1 MTHHEIRTIAVIGAG
16 LMGHGIAQEFALNGY
31 AVRLH
36 ARTDESL
43 SRATQRI
50 RRNLSSL
57 ADDRRI
63 DSEAVR
69 SAMRNIGA
77 DTSLEKTVDRVDVVI
92 ESVFEDLAL
101 KRRLFRQLDR
111 LCPEHTILATNTS
124 SFLPSQLGSATSRPD
139 RVIGAHYI
147 NPPHLIPLVEIIRGP
162 ETSDDTV
169 ATMSQLLRSA
179 GKRPVV
185 LQKEVPGFITG
196 RLQAAV
202 LREALWLVEQGI
214 ARPQDVDAALTGAL
228 GRRWAAAGVFEVGE
242 IAGWDLF
249 LAIASE
255 LFPKLA
261 SSPGIPRVL
270 SERVGRGELGV
281 KSGRGFYEW
290 TPESAAAAREQIA
303 SGLSAIEDWSRTSE
317 TD

>member
-1 MTHHEIRTIAVIGAG
+1 MTRHEIRAIAVIGAG

-31 AVRLH
+31 EVRLH
-36 ARTDESL
+36 SRTDESL

-50 RRNLSSL
+50 RHNLSYL
-57 ADDRRI
+57 ADNGII
-63 DSEAVR
+63 DSEAIR
-69 SAMRNIGA
+69 FSLNNIVA
-77 DTSLEKTVDRVDVVI
+77 ETSIEKAVDQVDIVI
-92 ESVFEDLAL
+92 ESVYEDLEL
-101 KRRLFRQLDR
+101 KRQLFHQLDR
-111 LCPEHTILATNTS
+111 ICPEHTILATNTS
-124 SFLPSQLGSATSRPD
+124 SFLPSQLASVTNRPD
-139 RVIGAHYI
+139 RVLGAHYI
-147 NPPHLIPLVEIIRGP
+147 NPPHLVPLVEIIRGN
-162 ETSDDTV
+162 ETSDDSV
-169 ATMSQLLRSA
+169 ATMSELLRKV

-202 LREALWLVEQGI
+202 LREALWMVENGI

-255 LFPKLA
+255 LFPQLA
-261 SSPGIPRVL
+261 SSPEIPAIL
-270 SERVGRGELGV
+270 KERVGRGQLGV

-290 TPESAAAAREQIA
+290 TPESAEAVRQRIT
-303 SGLSAIEDWSRTSE
+303 SGMIAIEQWSQMST
-317 TD
+317 TG